1 MGITWNRTFH
11 LNLGK
16 ISYCAGGT
24 YYPKRQWS
32 LSPWKSSKA
41 AWTRPWE
48 TCFRSPSD
56 PLLEQGLNQ
65 MSFRGTFQLQLVCE
79 SVIAKP
85 LQQKLNVTVLQI
97 SPPHTLILTL
107 PSHHLPYQA
116 LINLLWDIAQS
127 LLHFNYPYFLCS
139 VSSNYCLTEL
149 NRSQILYLTE
159 CSAPDFQ
166 TG

>member
-1 MGITWNRTFH
+1 MQVARITQRGSGASV
-11 LNLGK
+11 LENLQKLPGHGPGK
-16 ISYCAGGT
+16 PASDRLQIPC
-24 YYPKRQWS
+24 
-32 LSPWKSSKA
+32 LS
-41 AWTRPWE
+41 R
-48 TCFRSPSD
+48 
-56 PLLEQGLNQ
+56 GLDQ

-116 LINLLWDIAQS
+116 LILNNLLWDIAQS